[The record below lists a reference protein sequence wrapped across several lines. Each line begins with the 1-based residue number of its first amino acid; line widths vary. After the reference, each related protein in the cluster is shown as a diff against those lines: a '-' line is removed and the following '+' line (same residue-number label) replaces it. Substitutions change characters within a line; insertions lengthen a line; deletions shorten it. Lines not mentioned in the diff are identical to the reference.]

1 MRCVNASQPIW
12 DDMKV
17 RKLGALELISTKICR
32 QERQPRGISMRGGI
46 LRLIQAS
53 CACQR
58 LLGRGILCGLTVLLA
73 SPGYA
78 HEGFGDEH
86 CQKKEPA
93 EQSIMVSV
101 DKAEETGSRVAII
114 TDREEELEPIANVSD
129 AVPDLA
135 EPIIPVPELA
145 ESVEET
151 TQKVVKDDSSE
162 VVEEDSDV
170 ISFEGVTPGISHRR
184 DVFQA
189 WGDPVSDGASDGKL
203 QFRFERF
210 KSVEASFD
218 GDVVDAITVQL
229 IDALPLKSLIERL
242 GLTCRPAVSTD
253 DEGEA
258 VAQVYPERGV
268 VLSLI
273 QSEKLTSDDEEESS
287 TLLVNRIVIQPIK
300 AEPFILRAEST
311 FIENPSQSIA
321 DLETALQ
328 LDNTSAHANW
338 LLAELEMTRGKAVA
352 SERYAS
358 LATELDSKN
367 LAFRLQWAKTLRLL
381 AQYDQAVDE
390 ARVVLQTPGLD
401 PLLRAEALYEM
412 GMLAALGNMEV
423 AKSAI
428 PLHQK
433 SIEIADKLTSSENGQ
448 LARAARKLLVEAHLA
463 IALEIARGDWDEKED
478 TVPQWIERASAL
490 AEGLIAED
498 EGMLKLRLQV
508 AVNALA
514 AAASLDKPID
524 PLLWIEEAEQ
534 TAKLLRKSSKDP
546 ISRGQ
551 IDWSLGLAYFQAA
564 QIEHRRSEPD
574 AALRLGKLAD
584 AKLGDLAKDRDQL
597 PDTSYLMGR
606 LYFQIG
612 AVHAVHFEDHVEAC
626 NWYEQAT
633 ERLLNPVPVTTMATP
648 QQHGDALVSMG
659 VSFWQAGNR
668 EQALKITESG
678 VNLIEQAVKCGLLD
692 SDSLVIPYGN
702 LAAMFEAQG
711 KIEPAEKYTELA
723 QKLNDTEQK

>member
-1 MRCVNASQPIW
+1 
-12 DDMKV
+12 
-17 RKLGALELISTKICR
+17 
-32 QERQPRGISMRGGI
+32 MRGGI
-46 LRLIQAS
+46 LRLIQAG
-53 CACQR
+53 CACR
-58 LLGRGILCGLTVLLA
+58 GWLGRGILCGLTVLLT
-73 SPGYA
+73 SPCGA
-78 HEGFGDEH
+78 HEGFGDEQCH
-86 CQKKEPA
+86 SKTPA
-93 EQSIMVSV
+93 EQSIIVSV
-101 DKAEETGSRVAII
+101 GKAEDNDSRVAII
-114 TDREEELEPIANVSD
+114 TDRDDELEPIANVSD
-129 AVPDLA
+129 AIPDLA
-135 EPIIPVPELA
+135 EPDTPVPELA
-145 ESVEET
+145 KPLEET
-151 TQKVVKDDSSE
+151 VEAVADDTTSE
-162 VVEEDSDV
+162 LVDQDSDV

-189 WGDPVSDGASDGKL
+189 WGDPVREGTNDGKL
-203 QFRFERF
+203 LFHFDRFQ
-210 KSVEASFD
+210 SVEASFD

-229 IDALPLKSLIERL
+229 IDAMPLPSLIERL

-253 DEGEA
+253 QDGKA
-258 VAQVYPERGV
+258 LAQVYPERGV
-268 VLSLI
+268 VLRLI
-273 QSEKLTSDDEEESS
+273 PSEEFVSDQEEQSNDQ
-287 TLLVNRIVIQPIK
+287 LVNQIVIQPIK

-358 LATELDSKN
+358 LATELDPNN

-381 AQYDQAVDE
+381 AQYDRAVDE
-390 ARVVLQTPGLD
+390 ARIVLQTPGLD
-401 PLLRAEALYEM
+401 PLLRAETLYEM

-433 SIEIADKLTSSENGQ
+433 SIEIADELTSSTDRQ
-448 LARAARKLLVEAHLA
+448 VARAASKLLVEAHLA
-463 IALEIARGDWDEKED
+463 IALEIARGAWDEKET
-478 TVPQWIERASAL
+478 TVPKWIERASAL

-498 EGMLKLRLQV
+498 KGMLKLRLQV
-508 AVNALA
+508 AVSALA

-534 TAKLLRKSSKDP
+534 TAKLLRKSTEDP

-584 AKLGDLAKDRDQL
+584 AQLGELAKDRDQL

-612 AVHAVHFEDHVEAC
+612 AVHAVHFEDHPEAC
-626 NWYEQAT
+626 DWYDQAT
-633 ERLLNPVPVTTMATP
+633 DRLLNPVPVTTMATP

-659 VSFWQAGNR
+659 VSYWQAGSHKK
-668 EQALKITESG
+668 ALQITESG
-678 VNLIEQAVKCGLLD
+678 VDLIEQAVKCGLLD

-702 LAAMFEAQG
+702 LAAMYEAQG
-711 KIEPAEKYTELA
+711 KTEPAEKYTALA
-723 QKLNDTEQK
+723 QKISDVQQQ